1 MKILVG
7 GFVKR
12 DGCGGDLS
20 VELLDA
26 GVVVFLTSRMAGAS
40 TIKGSKTHMDDADS
54 DRKSRKISDDSGFY
68 IIDDL
73 DSFLTDTRILAFVR
87 KRYSSK
93 AEQIYR

>member
-1 MKILVG
+1 
-7 GFVKR
+7 
-12 DGCGGDLS
+12 
-20 VELLDA
+20 
-26 GVVVFLTSRMAGAS
+26 MAGAS
-40 TIKGSKTHMDDADS
+40 TIKGSKTHMEDADS

-93 AEQIYR
+93 QSRFIDRSSKYNLVAAETILEHLSVSNARR